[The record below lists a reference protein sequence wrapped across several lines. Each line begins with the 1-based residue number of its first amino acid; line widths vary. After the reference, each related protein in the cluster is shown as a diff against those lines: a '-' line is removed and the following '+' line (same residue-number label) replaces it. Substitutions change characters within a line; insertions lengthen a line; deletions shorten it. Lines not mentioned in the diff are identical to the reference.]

1 MLISLDGETPFDV
14 GLCPELRALDTDIC
28 SDDSFTS
35 GVLYGT
41 RDLALSGSLLLGTED
56 ADRLAVYG
64 EDEWRALEEAF
75 YGLLGGH
82 LIEGD
87 GRFVARCTEL
97 RLIVDLVA

>member
-1 MLISLDGETPFDV
+1 MLICLDGETPFDV
-14 GLCPELRALDTDIC
+14 GLCPELRALDTDIR
-28 SDDSFTS
+28 SDDSLTS

-64 EDEWRALEEAF
+64 EDEWRTLEEAF
-75 YGLLGGH
+75 YGLLGSH

-87 GRFVARCTEL
+87 GRFVARSAEL

>member
-14 GLCPELRALDTDIC
+14 GLCAELRALDTDIR

-56 ADRLAVYG
+56 ADRLTVYG

-75 YGLLGGH
+75 YGLLGSH

-87 GRFVARCTEL
+87 GRLVARSAEL